1 MTKYERFVRWL
12 NKFYHVQNKITIC
25 VLYTLIMAIL
35 GVLIYGATHQQAN
48 SSISVKYTVPSYTVT
63 FDPNGGELS
72 TTGGGVSSKIVKLGD
87 TYGDLPVPTRTGYS
101 FVGWRGRNMLNSFNL
116 LPGNENADFIA
127 EYQVYDGIYFKGTVP
142 SPYYC
147 SERISLLSYFE
158 VGKTYFLYT
167 NSRSGI
173 LEIRI
178 DYTDGT
184 YAFSRSSYTVKGNE
198 TSVFLYFTYTA
209 GLEVD
214 EYVCFMLEEGERTE
228 YQPYF
233 LNCYDKY
240 VDKQNSTLY
249 AEWIENS
256 KNLFTN
262 GDFENVYTQTDTGWD
277 NSLNGTLRA
286 WGWGDYN
293 GDVDSPGTGYHAH
306 IKDLSATDSLHKH
319 VYEYHAV
326 NTRWLG
332 INQII
337 NISNGM
343 FMFTAQVY
351 RVSGA
356 NQMRAAA
363 WYSRASDGVNT
374 HGSTNRIFLEE
385 MVQGEWVTVRSY
397 FTIDD
402 NMNSRFEYY
411 FYGSESGV
419 GIFYLDNVFLTQI
432 S

>member
-1 MTKYERFVRWL
+1 
-12 NKFYHVQNKITIC
+12 
-25 VLYTLIMAIL
+25 
-35 GVLIYGATHQQAN
+35 
-48 SSISVKYTVPSYTVT
+48 
-63 FDPNGGELS
+63 
-72 TTGGGVSSKIVKLGD
+72 
-87 TYGDLPVPTRTGYS
+87 
-101 FVGWRGRNMLNSFNL
+101 MLNSFNL
-116 LPGNENADFIA
+116 LPGNENDEFTA
-127 EYQVYDGIYFKGTVP
+127 EYQVYGGIHYKGTVQ

-147 SERISLLSYFE
+147 SKRISLLSYFE
-158 VGKTYFLYT
+158 VGKTYFLYS
-167 NSRSGI
+167 NSSAGD

-198 TSVFLYFTYTA
+198 TKIELYFCYSA

-214 EYVCFMLEEGERTE
+214 EYVSFMLGEGEKTD

-262 GDFENVYTQTDTGWD
+262 GDFEDVYTESNPSWD
-277 NSLNGTLRA
+277 VSLNGTTHA
-286 WGWGDYN
+286 TGWKDIN
-293 GDVDSPGTGYHAH
+293 LEVDSPETGYHAH
-306 IKDLSATDSLHKH
+306 IKDITSTDPQHGH
-319 VYEYHAV
+319 VYEYNAV

-332 INQII
+332 ISQNL
-337 NISNGM
+337 NLSNGT

-351 RVSGA
+351 RVTGA

-363 WYSRASDGVNT
+363 WYSRVSDGVNT
-374 HGSTNRIFLEE
+374 HGETNRIFLEE
-385 MVQGEWVTVRSY
+385 MVQGEWVSVRSY
-397 FTIDD
+397 FTIED
-402 NMNSRFEYY
+402 NKNSIFNYY

-432 S
+432 A

>member
-1 MTKYERFVRWL
+1 
-12 NKFYHVQNKITIC
+12 
-25 VLYTLIMAIL
+25 
-35 GVLIYGATHQQAN
+35 
-48 SSISVKYTVPSYTVT
+48 
-63 FDPNGGELS
+63 
-72 TTGGGVSSKIVKLGD
+72 
-87 TYGDLPVPTRTGYS
+87 
-101 FVGWRGRNMLNSFNL
+101 MLNSFNL
-116 LPGNENADFIA
+116 LPGNVNDEFTA
-127 EYQVYDGIYFKGTVP
+127 EYQVYGGIHFKGTVP

-147 SERISLLSYFE
+147 SKRISLLPYFE
-158 VGKTYFLYT
+158 VGKTYFLYS
-167 NSRSGI
+167 NSSVGTV
-173 LEIRI
+173 EIRI

-198 TSVFLYFTYTA
+198 TSLFLYFTYTA

-214 EYVCFMLEEGERTE
+214 EYVCFMLEGGEKTD

-262 GDFENVYTQTDTGWD
+262 GDFEDVYTESNPSWDTA
-277 NSLNGTLRA
+277 LNGTLHA
-286 WGWGDYN
+286 TGWSDYN
-293 GDVDSPGTGYHAH
+293 NGVDNPETGYHAH
-306 IKDLSATDSLHKH
+306 IKDLSATDSQHGH
-319 VYEYHAV
+319 VIEYNAA
-326 NTRWLG
+326 NNRWLG
-332 INQII
+332 ISQFI
-337 NISNGM
+337 NIPNGN

-385 MVQGEWVTVRSY
+385 MVQGEWVTVRGY

-402 NMNSRFEYY
+402 NMNSRFGYY

-432 S
+432 A